1 MSQTEAQAEFQQ
13 LADRNSQGSEED
25 RHLHPEDRLAYRQ
38 EAASAGL
45 DDLDEE
51 EQYRAEQVDA
61 AMRMPSLNHSAA
73 GADAYGYK
81 LPPASF
87 DSGRATGVKGVIA
100 DARNYELARKATFM
114 SRVRNARR
122 SVFGLGHVSNGSVD
136 HDKKSDLSSE
146 EDEDE
151 ESFLAQ
157 WRESR
162 RRELEDDTRPG
173 AHIRTRRTSPSVR
186 IYGRLDTV
194 DALGYLDA
202 IEKVGR
208 ETVVVVFVNDDEV
221 CYGYTM
227 SFPPYYFTIP
237 MLTTCQCQVS
247 SAVEHALRPLVSAYP
262 AVHFVKVH
270 YDDIEFDNAAVPAIL
285 AYRNQGDLFANLT
298 GLIEMLPGDD
308 KDDDDAF
315 SSENLQKLLRSKDI
329 L

>member
-1 MSQTEAQAEFQQ
+1 MPQTEAQAEFQQ
-13 LADRNSQGSEED
+13 LVDKNNQEED
-25 RHLHPEDRLAYRQ
+25 RHLHPEDRLSAQRD
-38 EAASAGL
+38 ASL

-51 EQYRAEQVDA
+51 EQYRAEQIDA
-61 AMRMPSLNHSAA
+61 AMRMPSLSHSAA
-73 GADAYGYK
+73 GADSYGYK

-87 DSGRATGVKGVIA
+87 DNGRATGVKGVIA
-100 DARNYELARKATFM
+100 DARNYEHARKASFM
-114 SRVRNARR
+114 SRVRTARR
-122 SVFGLGHVSNGSVD
+122 SVFGLGQVGDGTVD
-136 HDKKSDLSSE
+136 HDKKSDNSSSE

-162 RRELEDDTRPG
+162 RRELEDDARPG
-173 AHIRTRRTSPSVR
+173 ASIRTRRTSPSVR
-186 IYGRLDTV
+186 MYGRFDTV

-208 ETVVVVFVNDDEV
+208 ETVVLVFVYDDE
-221 CYGYTM
+221 
-227 SFPPYYFTIP
+227 
-237 MLTTCQCQVS
+237 CQVS
-247 SAVEHALRPLVSAYP
+247 AAVEAALRPLVSAHP
-262 AVHFVKVH
+262 SIHFVKVH

-298 GLIEMLPGDD
+298 GLIEMLDD
-308 KDDDDAF
+308 NDDDDAF